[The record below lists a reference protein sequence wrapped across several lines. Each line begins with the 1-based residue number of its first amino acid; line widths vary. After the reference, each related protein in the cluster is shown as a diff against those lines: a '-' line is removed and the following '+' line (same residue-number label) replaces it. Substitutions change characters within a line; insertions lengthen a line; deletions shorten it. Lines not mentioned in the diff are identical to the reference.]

1 MVMVILPAPRYNP
14 ARTSGYGEEHQPQNV
29 KRRRTVSF
37 SPQLPKT
44 AIQPFEPDPHAV
56 YTIEAA
62 AHFAQMSRRMILVY
76 YKHGL
81 ISPAAEPREHGY
93 CFNGNAVRTLRRI
106 EDLRTVSG
114 INVSGMK
121 IILNLSNTVEELRSI
136 VMHDGLPN
144 P

>member
-1 MVMVILPAPRYNP
+1 
-14 ARTSGYGEEHQPQNV
+14 
-29 KRRRTVSF
+29 VSF
-37 SPQLPKT
+37 SRQLPKM
-44 AIQPFEPDPHAV
+44 AIQPFEPDPHTV

-76 YKHGL
+76 CKHGL

-93 CFNGNAVRTLRRI
+93 CFNGDAVRTLRRI

-114 INVSGMK
+114 IDVVGIK

>member
-1 MVMVILPAPRYNP
+1 
-14 ARTSGYGEEHQPQNV
+14 
-29 KRRRTVSF
+29 VSF
-37 SPQLPKT
+37 SRQLPKM
-44 AIQPFEPDPHAV
+44 AIQPFEPDPRTV

-62 AHFAQMSRRMILVY
+62 SHFAQISRRMILIY
-76 YKHGL
+76 CKHRL
-81 ISPAAEPREHGY
+81 ISPAAEPREYGY
-93 CFNGNAVRTLRRI
+93 CFNGDAVRTLRRI

-114 INVSGMK
+114 INVVGIK